1 MSPAPDYVRAIVS
14 KPLGGLNDTLCQ
26 IQRALTFA
34 EHTGRHLFLDT
45 TESGILAPFDEF
57 FEFVGDTI
65 PLTIGFPESEVERW
79 NKMSVSPASLEGRVS
94 EFFNTPYP
102 DRFMMVGELESRAV
116 RLPSPDVTTDL
127 VVHHQRG
134 GGRLS
139 QRLLAKINVKPDVMT
154 QVMDMA
160 SDLPKHYAAVHI
172 RATDYTTDHASLLQ
186 RLRRA
191 EKALPILVC
200 SDNSEV
206 IADAIRILGESKV
219 LFFPSQKDV
228 PAGTPLHEASNY
240 HSDGE
245 KRQATLNLLRDVY
258 AMSGA
263 KTFYY
268 APIDQPG
275 KFGEITFSGLTTLV
289 QFLVTTPQVTQSF
302 FSAMAVANQE
312 PAARLIARP
321 STRMR
326 LAWQK
331 RYSRA
336 KRSRKARR

>member
-1 MSPAPDYVRAIVS
+1 MSPSPEYTRAIVS
-14 KPLGGLNDTLCQ
+14 KPLGGFNDTLCQ
-26 IQRALTFA
+26 IQRALAFA

-45 TESGILAPFDEF
+45 TESGILAPFDDF

-79 NKMSVSPASLEGRVS
+79 NQMSVSPKSLEGRVS
-94 EFFNTPYP
+94 EFFDTPYP
-102 DRFMMVGELESRAV
+102 DRFMMVGQSGSRAV

-127 VVHHQRG
+127 VIHHQRG

-139 QRLLAKINVKPDVMT
+139 QRLLARISVKPDVLA
-154 QVMDMA
+154 QVTAMS
-160 SDLPKHYAAVHI
+160 SDLPEHYAAVHI
-172 RATDYTTDHASLLQ
+172 RATDYTTDHASLLK

-206 IADAIRILGESKV
+206 IADAMRILGESKV
-219 LFFPSQKDV
+219 LYFPGQKDV
-228 PAGTPLHEASNY
+228 PAGAPLHEASNY
-240 HSDGE
+240 RSDSE

-289 QFLVTTPQVTQSF
+289 QFLVTTPQVRQSF
-302 FSAMAVANQE
+302 FPGGAMANQE
-312 PAARLIARP
+312 SATRLLAP
-321 STRMR
+321 LSTRMR

-331 RYSRA
+331 KYLKAER
-336 KRSRKARR
+336 KRSAVR